1 MQQLRPPTMGMAKRK
16 TSPATQRLLD
26 ALVGLARASGADEE
40 GSGEDSDEDES

>member
-16 TSPATQRLLD
+16 TAPATQRLLD
-26 ALVGLARASGADEE
+26 ALVGLARASEE